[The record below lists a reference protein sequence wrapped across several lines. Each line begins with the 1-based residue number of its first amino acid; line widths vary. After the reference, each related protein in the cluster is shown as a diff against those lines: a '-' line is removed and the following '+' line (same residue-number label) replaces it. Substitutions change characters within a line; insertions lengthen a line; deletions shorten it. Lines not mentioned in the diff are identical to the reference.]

1 MEKKYFFVRLNSR
14 RPTFPMD
21 MTPEEREVMTA
32 HRVYWD
38 GWQAQGKVVVFG
50 PVMDPK
56 GPFGM
61 GVVTVDSETEIQTLI
76 DADPAVSL
84 VRGEYFPMVAI
95 LPK

>member
-21 MTPEEREVMTA
+21 ITPEERQVMMA

-61 GVVTVDSETEIQTLI
+61 GVVGVESEEEIQKLI
-76 DADPAVSL
+76 SGDPAVSL
-84 VRGEYFPMVAI
+84 VSGEYFPMTAI

>member
-21 MTPEEREVMTA
+21 ITPEERTIMMA

-61 GVVTVDSETEIQTLI
+61 GVVGVEDEEEIRALI
-76 DADPAVSL
+76 GGDPAVSL
-84 VRGEYFPMVAI
+84 VEGEFFPMVAI